1 MYCVFHHVYIYVSV
15 LQSVCPISR
24 SSLIFLSCD
33 EGGVFQS
40 AVINLSRLEFGVS
53 VSYYISGV
61 YICFEFSHTKKK
73 TKTRW
78 RSRRHCS
85 SIETNSVNESRCVDT
100 HSSTFTVGR
109 KDGKLWTITI
119 FHRQESWLYDTR
131 NRNTTNSFWNTWKS
145 YRRICTAFKD
155 TSHHIYLYQ
164 RIKITRYPIRAESE
178 RSR

>member
-24 SSLIFLSCD
+24 SSLIFLVTSVV
-33 EGGVFQS
+33 VFPQFFCFFFKFPEFFPVS
-40 AVINLSRLEFGVS
+40 GFYYTLFLSF
-53 VSYYISGV
+53 
-61 YICFEFSHTKKK
+61 HTQKKK

-85 SIETNSVNESRCVDT
+85 SIETNSVNESRCVDM

-119 FHRQESWLYDTR
+119 FHRQESWSYDTR